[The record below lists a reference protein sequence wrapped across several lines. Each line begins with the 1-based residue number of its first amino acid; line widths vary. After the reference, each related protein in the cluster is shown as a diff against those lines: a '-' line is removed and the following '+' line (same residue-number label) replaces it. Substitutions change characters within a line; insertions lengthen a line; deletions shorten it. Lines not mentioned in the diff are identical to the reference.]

1 MFGFYRVATVAPKL
15 FLANP
20 LKNVDE
26 IISSLES
33 CEDKNVSIANFG
45 ELTLIGYSVG
55 DLIFNTS
62 LLNAQ
67 DLALKS
73 ILEYSRNV
81 NIIFT
86 IGYALKYKS
95 RLYNTA
101 LVIKNGEI
109 LGVVP
114 KTYIPN
120 KQEFYEAR
128 YFSSGRDIKNEVVN
142 ILSQDVPFGIDLLFS
157 DSDVL
162 TFGVEICEDLWA
174 VTPPSNILAQSG
186 ANLILNL
193 SASNEII
200 GKDSYRVSLVSS
212 QSARLI
218 CVYAYASSSLGE
230 SGSDTIFGGDLIISE
245 YGTILKRDKNL
256 TFNSKLIYADV
267 DINRVSN
274 LRVNDSS
281 FNQSSISL
289 CRSIEFNSLNR
300 PAKIDRFYNPHP
312 FIPNSVD
319 SIKQRSEEITNI
331 QAYALIRRMRQANI
345 KRALIGISGGLDST
359 LALLSTH
366 KAFIEAKWDI
376 KDIVAVTMPG
386 FGTTSKTLSNAKEI
400 CKILGVTLKE
410 IDIKELAT
418 QELKTIDHD
427 LETYDIT
434 YENTQAR
441 LRTAILMNLSNKL
454 NGLVVGTGDL
464 SEIALGW
471 STYNGDHMS
480 MFGLNSGI
488 PKTLIKYLISYYA
501 KGNLEVLLKDILDT
515 PVSPELIPA
524 VDDKIVQAT
533 EEIVGP
539 YELHDFFLYHFIRD
553 GFSPKK
559 IFYIASLAFKDKYS
573 DDTIKRWLKLFIKR
587 FFTQQFKR
595 NAMPDGVMIGTVSLS
610 PRANWRMPSDLYF
623 DSFLE
628 ELN

>member
-20 LKNVDE
+20 LKNADE

-55 DLIFNTS
+55 DLIFNSS
-62 LLNAQ
+62 LLNTQ

-142 ILSQDVPFGIDLLFS
+142 ILSNDVPFGIDLLFS
-157 DSDVL
+157 DSDIL

-200 GKDSYRVSLVSS
+200 GKDSYRTSLVSS

-218 CVYAYASSSLGE
+218 CAYAYASSSLGE

-300 PAKIDRFYNPHP
+300 PVRIDRFYNPHP
-312 FIPNSVD
+312 FIPNGLD

-366 KAFIEAKWDI
+366 KAFIEEKWDI

-410 IDIKELAT
+410 IDIKDLAT
-418 QELKTIDHD
+418 QELKAIDHD

-488 PKTLIKYLISYYA
+488 PKTLIRYLISYYA

-610 PRANWRMPSDLYF
+610 QRANWRMPSDLDF